1 MELLHRS
8 AAAAVLIM
16 VIIVLR
22 ALAVN
27 RLPKAAFRALWFI
40 AVMRLLLPF
49 SVPSPFSLYS
59 WGGRFVNFAVE
70 NMAGSTAGDA
80 AGAAQDTDGGDG
92 QGAEA
97 GQGAGIVPAAGGS
110 QWDALRQI
118 VRALGGMWTTGTADG
133 RNGFSA
139 SASVCWLAGAGLL
152 AVCFAVSY
160 LRCLRKFQMSLPA
173 EQEAAVRWLAEQ
185 KGGRRVCIRVS
196 DRISSPLTY
205 GLIRPV
211 ILLPKGLDCREGTLR
226 QILEHEYTHIRHFD
240 AANKIVLAV
249 TLCIHWF
256 NPFVWALY
264 ILANRD
270 MELYCD
276 EAVVRRGGET
286 AREDYALALIR
297 MEEVKRI
304 SFSLYS
310 YFSKNAM
317 EERII
322 AIMKTKK
329 RSISGCAFAFVL
341 IAGTATVFATS
352 ATRGEAAEAA
362 NNEQPGAAGAG
373 QAGND
378 AAPDNSGRQ
387 IFVAPTVIPGSQEA
401 GAGENLEFV
410 PQEGGISFEAG
421 QYVPAPALRAYTD
434 EELQQIIQKI
444 ENGEIEGYSEEV
456 LRQILSE
463 LSWYEALHL
472 EDGTWVPQWNV
483 GADDDMSTSSDHS
496 FDEIGISFVPAK
508 EETALPTGIPGED
521 SNN

>member
-27 RLPKAAFRALWFI
+27 RLPKAAFRALWLI

-59 WGGRFVNFAVE
+59 WGGRFVNLAVE
-70 NMAGSTAGDA
+70 NMAGNAAGNAVGDA
-80 AGAAQDTDGGDG
+80 HDTDGGAGQGEGIAPDAGAG
-92 QGAEA
+92 QGAE
-97 GQGAGIVPAAGGS
+97 IIPVAGGS
-110 QWDALRQI
+110 RWDALRQI
-118 VRALGGMWTTGTADG
+118 VWVLGGMRAADTADG
-133 RNGFSA
+133 RNGFSIFA
-139 SASVCWLAGAGLL
+139 AGIRLAGTCLL

-160 LRCLRKFQMSLPA
+160 IRCRKKFQMSLPA
-173 EQEAAVRWLAEQ
+173 EQEAAGRWLAEQ
-185 KGGRRVCIRVS
+185 KGCRRVCIRVS

-205 GLIRPV
+205 GIIRPV
-211 ILLPKGLDCREGTLR
+211 ILLPKGLDCGEGELR
-226 QILEHEYTHIRHFD
+226 QILEHEYAHIRHFD

-297 MEEVKRI
+297 MEEVKRM

-329 RSISGCAFAFVL
+329 RSMLGCAFAFVL

-352 ATRGEAAEAA
+352 ATKGEAAEAS
-362 NNEQPGAAGAG
+362 EQ
-373 QAGND
+373 QGNG
-378 AAPDNSGRQ
+378 AAPDNPDQWICVTPIPGSQEAGDAWSCV
-387 IFVAPTVIPGSQEA
+387 IPTVIPGSQEV
-401 GAGENLEFV
+401 GEGENLEFE
-410 PQEGGISFEAG
+410 PRGGFLCEWG
-421 QYVPAPALRAYTD
+421 QYSFPEPALR
-434 EELQQIIQKI
+434 
-444 ENGEIEGYSEEV
+444 
-456 LRQILSE
+456 
-463 LSWYEALHL
+463 
-472 EDGTWVPQWNV
+472 
-483 GADDDMSTSSDHS
+483 
-496 FDEIGISFVPAK
+496 
-508 EETALPTGIPGED
+508 
-521 SNN
+521 